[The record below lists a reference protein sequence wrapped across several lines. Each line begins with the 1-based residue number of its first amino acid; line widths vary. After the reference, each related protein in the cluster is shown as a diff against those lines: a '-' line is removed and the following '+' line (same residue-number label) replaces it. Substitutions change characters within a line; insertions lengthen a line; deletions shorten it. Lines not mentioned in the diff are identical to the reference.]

1 MGKYAA
7 KGSGLDAWMTRK
19 NIYTAVIVVAAIVL
33 AAIVTMG
40 FISIDQ
46 INSFIQLVLVL
57 VGILGSLVGLI
68 AAALARA
75 NVEPPV
81 DE

>member
-7 KGSGLDAWMTRK
+7 EGTGVNAWATRK
-19 NIYTAVIVVAAIVL
+19 NIYTAVIVVAAVAL
-33 AAIVTMG
+33 AVVVTMG

-57 VGILGSLVGLI
+57 VGILGSLVGLV

-75 NVEPPV
+75 NVEPPQ
-81 DE
+81 E